1 MKSLRV
7 KLMVYFLILSIVPLM
22 VSSFFMYQNSIANLQ
37 NSVHQEAVKANKG
50 VTSIIRKDG
59 EELLLIAEFLQRDP
73 SIQQAFKQQD
83 RKKLAKVLD
92 PVFRNLHKKYGLA
105 ILEYG
110 DVDGKVFFRAHEP
123 KKFGD
128 SKRDNPSIEAA
139 LTGNTV
145 EGLEFGSSGLANRAF
160 IPITSGEKV
169 IGTLQLGLALSNT
182 LLQHIYTTTESRVSF
197 FANDELIQSSIK
209 GERIGK
215 RLPSS
220 IYQTVQRG
228 KRVEKQENKVLFVY
242 TPLYDPSHERVIG
255 VLRVDKDVSGIY
267 NVQAKLFM
275 LIGIILTV
283 SLIITLVTSFYLS
296 TFVTRPIKT
305 LTLSLQQLGNGDLSV
320 EELHVKEKDE
330 IGKLAGAF
338 NQTIHH
344 LRDMI
349 TTIQD
354 SSSKVASFSVEL
366 SASADQLTDGSE
378 KVVSLSQ
385 QSSEGVNHQQARTTS
400 LFEKIKKMA
409 DRLMNFSEECEES
422 RRVSQQTQFMTLEGK
437 QALDNVK
444 NQIKHTS
451 DSFEKVHETLERL
464 GNQSKEIGS
473 IVTFISTI
481 SEQTNLLALNAA
493 IEAARAGAHGK
504 GFAVVAGEVRKLAEE
519 TKDSTRKI
527 ESVIQRV
534 QADTKRAVEFMREG
548 QQVLDDA
555 IVLSNNASH
564 SLTTIQDFSVQTKQ
578 SVEDMST
585 SIQSLLLLNNE
596 IIHELDVVQEISE
609 KGISFS
615 QKTASVSQEQ
625 LASIEEIAASVK
637 ALVELADEFNS
648 LLTRFKL

>member
-400 LFEKIKKMA
+400 LFEKIKKMD

>member
-615 QKTASVSQEQ
+615 QKTTSVSQEQ

>member
-385 QSSEGVNHQQARTTS
+385 QSSEGANHQQARTTS

>member
-1 MKSLRV
+1 
-7 KLMVYFLILSIVPLM
+7 MVYFLILSIVPLM

-615 QKTASVSQEQ
+615 QKTTSVSQEQ

>member
-1 MKSLRV
+1 
-7 KLMVYFLILSIVPLM
+7 
-22 VSSFFMYQNSIANLQ
+22 MYQNSIANLQ

-615 QKTASVSQEQ
+615 QKTTSVSQEQ